1 MSIKKRVL
9 SFGTAILMLFF
20 LQQSKKR
27 DNDYH
32 FENGYIKYTDG
43 TIYIGD
49 EDYLDS
55 ITELGPYDFK
65 VLDDRSSKD
74 PDLKVYDSYKIIN
87 PVSIAEVVDAL
98 LSYEDQYPSDWNR
111 SKHSLIN
118 EWISHNIMYYF
129 GYKTHRT
136 TDVDL
141 NNDDEEVYKIKVLK

>member
-1 MSIKKRVL
+1 
-9 SFGTAILMLFF
+9 MLFF

-43 TIYIGD
+43 NIYIGD

-65 VLDDRSSKD
+65 VLDDRSSND
-74 PDLKVYDSYKIIN
+74 PDLKVYDSYKTIN

-111 SKHSLIN
+111 SKHSLFN
-118 EWISHNIMYYF
+118 EWISHNIMFYF

-141 NNDDEEVYKIKVLK
+141 NNGDEEVYKIKLLK